1 MVDEG
6 LGTTMAD
13 ADPLKETEV
22 IHRLKNH
29 LCIIV
34 GFCELLLGDAA
45 DAPQRHADLTEIRKA
60 AQDAIDM
67 MPEVA
72 SRLR

>member
-1 MVDEG
+1 MSEPEPV
-6 LGTTMAD
+6 
-13 ADPLKETEV
+13 KESEL

-34 GFCELLLGDAA
+34 GFCELLIA
-45 DAPQRHADLTEIRKA
+45 DADGDEGRRADLQDIRKA

>member
-1 MVDEG
+1 MSEPEPAPESE
-6 LGTTMAD
+6 L
-13 ADPLKETEV
+13 

-34 GFCELLLGDAA
+34 GFCELLLA
-45 DAPQRHADLTEIRKA
+45 DAVECEQRHADLTEIRKA
-60 AQDAIDM
+60 AQCAINTL
-67 MPEVA
+67 PEVA

>member
-1 MVDEG
+1 VSSEPKNTMVE
-6 LGTTMAD
+6 
-13 ADPLKETEV
+13 PEPVKESEL

-29 LCIIV
+29 LCIVV
-34 GFCELLLGDAA
+34 GFCELLLA
-45 DAPQRHADLTEIRKA
+45 DAGDDGLRRADLQEIRKA